1 MDDFKFNIPSK
12 LQKYHKSLPTIVIN
26 GRRVIN
32 VNLLWKLNWGK
43 IKNSSPELYKFYT
56 LVSKQLFFN
65 PTLPNVVKNLSENN
79 KEQLLKTRRILLKS
93 LNNRDKKYK
102 RKMIEAFNNLSSM
115 DPMLELIYEYRSLIK
130 K

>member
-1 MDDFKFNIPSK
+1 MDDFKFNIPIK

-26 GRRVIN
+26 GRRIIN
-32 VNLLWKLNWGK
+32 VNLLWKLNWNK
-43 IKNSSPELYKFYT
+43 IKNSSPELYKFYA

-65 PTLPNVVKNLSENN
+65 PTLPNVVKNLSEKN

-102 RKMIEAFNNLSSM
+102 RKMIEAFNNLAPM
-115 DPMLELIYEYRSLIK
+115 DPMLELIYEYGSLIK